1 MGKCRGRIK
10 RLVVSA
16 AVVYVTYI
24 LLPEKDKE
32 KIKTAARE
40 LLQRAGSAMQEI
52 QRVYNRQNEQSMLKE
67 QQEQTLRQWEYL

>member
-1 MGKCRGRIK
+1 MK